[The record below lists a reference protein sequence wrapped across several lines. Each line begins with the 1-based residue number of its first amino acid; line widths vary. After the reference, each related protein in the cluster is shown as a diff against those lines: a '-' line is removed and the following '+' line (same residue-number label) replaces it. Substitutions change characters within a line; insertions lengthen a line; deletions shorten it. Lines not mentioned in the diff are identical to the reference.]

1 MQQKQIREYE
11 WIGKGERIS
20 LTDSQLAL
28 LDHLTGTLPGNAIEW
43 QRYRFRFCGYC
54 GVLQLGDLT
63 LEVLPKVHG
72 TETEPGK
79 ARSLLIRMLAAVQK
93 LDLHS
98 TGSAHLNLQ
107 QHVLLDVFILS
118 FAEKLQNL
126 LRRGMV
132 HTYIQQEENLQVV
145 RGKIDIA
152 QQVKNNLCHQHRV
165 YCQYDEFL
173 SDNLQNRIIKVT
185 LSYLARFARSNQVQQ
200 LLEQLCGI
208 FADVT
213 EVFPKDSDWERLS
226 FDRTNQEWKEI
237 LEQCR
242 WFLSGMNPDVISG
255 SDQSIS
261 LLFAMNILFEE
272 YVAIELKKAFGHQYD
287 VLAQKPQRKLLNH
300 ADGRKIFTMKPDLYV
315 REKTSQLPTAI
326 LDTKWKLLNGDER
339 KMGISQADLYQMYTY
354 AGSYN
359 VSKVMLLYPKQAGL
373 DISDSQW
380 RFIDDTKSLEVIQI
394 EIEYVLKGRRF
405 FRQYLSDLFMPK
417 FENVEQMCHN

>member
-1 MQQKQIREYE
+1 MQQTQIREYE
-11 WIGKGERIS
+11 WIGKGEKLS

-28 LDHLTGTLPGNAIEW
+28 LDCLTGSLPGNAIEW
-43 QRYRFRFCGYC
+43 QRNRFRFCGYC

-72 TETEPGK
+72 TESEPGK

-118 FAEKLQNL
+118 FAEKLQTL

-132 HTYIQQEENLQVV
+132 HTYIRQEDNLLVV

-152 QQVKNNLCHQHRV
+152 QQVKHNLCHQQRV

-173 SDNLQNRIIKVT
+173 ADNLQNRIIKVT
-185 LSYLARFARSNQVQQ
+185 LVYLSRFARSNRVQQ

-208 FADVT
+208 FSEVT
-213 EVFPKDSDWERLS
+213 EVFPKESDWDALS
-226 FDRTNQEWKEI
+226 FDRTNQDWQEI
-237 LEQCR
+237 LSQCR

-255 SDQSIS
+255 NDQSIS

-272 YVAIELKKAFGHQYD
+272 YVAVELKKALAGQYD
-287 VLAQKPQRKLLNH
+287 VLAQKPQKKLLNH
-300 ADGRKIFTMKPDLYV
+300 ADGREIFTMKPDLYI
-315 REKTSQLPTAI
+315 REKSTQTPSAI

-339 KMGISQADLYQMYTY
+339 KMGISQSDLYQMYTY
-354 AGSYN
+354 ARSYN

-373 DISDSQW
+373 DISDTQW
-380 RFIDDTKSLEVIQI
+380 SFIDDTKSLEVIQI
-394 EIEYVLKGRRF
+394 EIEYVLKGRKF
-405 FRQYLSDLFMPK
+405 FRQYLSGLFMLK
-417 FENVEQMCHN
+417 FPNVEQMCHN

>member
-11 WIGKGERIS
+11 WIGKGEKVS

-28 LDHLTGTLPGNAIEW
+28 LDRLTGSLPANSIEW
-43 QRYRFRFCGYC
+43 QRNRFRFCGYC

-72 TETEPGK
+72 TECEPGK

-107 QHVLLDVFILS
+107 QYVLLDVFILS
-118 FAEKLQNL
+118 FAEKLQTL

-132 HTYIQQEENLQVV
+132 HTYIRQEDNLQVV
-145 RGKIDIA
+145 RGKIYIA
-152 QQVKNNLCHQHRV
+152 QQVKHNLCHQHRV

-173 SDNLQNRIIKVT
+173 ADNLQNRIVKVT
-185 LSYLARFARSNQVQQ
+185 LVYLSRFARSNRVQQ

-208 FADVT
+208 FSEVT
-213 EVFPKDSDWERLS
+213 EVFPKESDWEALN
-226 FDRTNQEWKEI
+226 FDRTNQDWQEI
-237 LEQCR
+237 LSQCR

-255 SDQSIS
+255 NDQSIS

-272 YVAIELKKAFGHQYD
+272 YVSVELKKALAGQYD
-287 VLAQKPQRKLLNH
+287 VLAQKPQKKLLH
-300 ADGRKIFTMKPDLYV
+300 HEDGRKIFTMKPDLYI
-315 REKTSQLPTAI
+315 REKSTQKTPSAI

-339 KMGISQADLYQMYTY
+339 KMGISQSDLYQMYTY

-359 VSKVMLLYPKQAGL
+359 VSKVMLLYPKQTGL

-380 RFIDDTKSLEVIQI
+380 SFIDDSKSLEVIQI
-394 EIEYVLKGRRF
+394 EIEYVLEGRKS
-405 FRQYLSDLFMPK
+405 FRQYLSNLFVPK
-417 FENVEQMCHN
+417 F